1 MGPGFAAEIEP
12 KGDVTD
18 RLLSNESRRNKVLK
32 MKVLRTPDER
42 FSNLP
47 GFPFEP
53 RYRNIIDGDGT
64 TLRMHYVDEGPRDG
78 RIVLLL
84 HGEPTWSYLYRKMIP
99 SLTAAGMRVL
109 APDLIGMG
117 RSDKPADQSDYRF
130 DRHVEW
136 LEQWVK
142 ALDVKSAIWFG
153 QDWGSFIGLGM
164 LSRNPERFDAIV
176 LANGIIPDVEN
187 MARMMPFAMKAP
199 DPTAFTRWQQWI
211 KGRTDIDCASVIG
224 DGIPGTGL
232 TAHINLSAGERA
244 AYNAPFPD
252 PSYQASALVF
262 PFLGN
267 TMNEAGRKICTNAWK
282 VLDGWTKPLIT
293 AYGKADPVLGWAD
306 DLFQHH
312 VPGAKG
318 MPHRTF
324 QKGTHFIQEEEPE
337 ALSLAILDAVKAC
350 RD

>member
-1 MGPGFAAEIEP
+1 
-12 KGDVTD
+12 
-18 RLLSNESRRNKVLK
+18 

-42 FSNLP
+42 FANLP
-47 GFPFEP
+47 GFPFSP
-53 RYRNIIDGDGT
+53 HYVDIRDSDGT
-64 TLRMHYVDEGPRDG
+64 VLRMHYVDEGPRDG
-78 RIVLLL
+78 RIVLLM

-99 SLTAAGMRVL
+99 YLMAAGLRVI

-117 RSDKPADQSDYRF
+117 RSDKPSEQSDYRF

-136 LEQWVK
+136 VEK
-142 ALDVKSAIWFG
+142 FIHALAIKSAIWFG
-153 QDWGSFIGLGM
+153 QDWGSFIGLGA
-164 LSRNPERFDAIV
+164 LTLNQARFDAIV

-187 MARMMPFAMKAP
+187 MARMIPYAMKAP

-211 KGRTDIDCASVIG
+211 KDRTDIDCASVIN

-232 TAHINLSAGERA
+232 VADLKLSDGEKH

-252 PSYQASALVF
+252 ASYQASPLVF

-267 TMNEAGRKICTNAWK
+267 TMTDAGRKICTNAWK
-282 VLDGWTKPLIT
+282 VLENWKKPLIT

-306 DLFQHH
+306 SLFQHY
-312 VPGAKG
+312 VPGARG

-324 QKGTHFIQEEEPE
+324 PNGTHFIQEEEPE
-337 ALSLAILDAVKAC
+337 ALSGAILDAIKAC
-350 RD
+350 KS